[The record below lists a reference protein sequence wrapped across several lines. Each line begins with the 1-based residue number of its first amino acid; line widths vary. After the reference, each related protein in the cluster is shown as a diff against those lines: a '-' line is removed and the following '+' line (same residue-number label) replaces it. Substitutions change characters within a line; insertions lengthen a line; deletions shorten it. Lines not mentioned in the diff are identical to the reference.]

1 MRPISFAPTPDDIA
15 LLAANPVFAAVPRPD
30 LLKIL
35 EGATVHILQD
45 RSTLFV
51 QGDPARD
58 IWAVMSGWVKLYR
71 LTPNGDEAVIHI
83 FSQGQLFAEPVALL
97 DKLYPASG
105 ETVGEARIL
114 KLPAVNIRRAI
125 EGSPVIALSMVAST
139 SMHLHHLVSQIEE
152 LKAQTAITR
161 VARFIMSL
169 CPPKGEGRI
178 LDKKFCI
185 DLPFEKQLLAA
196 KLGVQP
202 ESLSRA
208 FRKLREQG
216 VEVDGKTVT
225 VNSIAEL
232 RALAEA

>member
-1 MRPISFAPTPDDIA
+1 MRPISFAPTPEDVA
-15 LLAANPVFAAVPRPD
+15 LLAANPVFEAVQRTD
-30 LLKIL
+30 LLRIL
-35 EGATVHILQD
+35 EGASVQVLQD

-83 FSQGQLFAEPVALL
+83 FSKGQIFAEPVALL
-97 DKLYPASG
+97 GRIYPASG

-114 KLPAVNIRRAI
+114 KLPAVNVRRAI
-125 EGSPVIALSMVAST
+125 EASPAIALAMVAST
-139 SMHLHHLVSQIEE
+139 SLHLHHLVSQIEE

-161 VARFIMSL
+161 VARFILSQ
-169 CPPKGEGRI
+169 CSEGKGNSTSIE
-178 LDKKFCI
+178 
-185 DLPFEKQLLAA
+185 LPFEKQLLAA

-216 VEVDGKTVT
+216 IEVEGKVVT
-225 VNSIAEL
+225 ISSLATL
-232 RALAEA
+232 RDLAEV